1 MGKLIVFE
9 GIDGSGKSTQ
19 FRLFTNWL
27 EKTGAKFRRLTFPRY
42 SEPSSALLKMYLNGD
57 FGSKPED
64 VNAYASSTFYAVDR
78 IASYLSDWGEYYRGG
93 GMLITDRYT
102 TSNAIHQGAKLPLQ
116 RREDYY
122 KWLFDF
128 EYNLL
133 GLPRPDIVIYF
144 DMPAGKSIE
153 LLKKRQQETGEKAD
167 IHETEKEFLELSRTS
182 ALEAARFDGW
192 YVVNCAPDNILRSEE
207 DIHDEV
213 LKIIKKEVVL

>member
-19 FRLFTNWL
+19 FRLLTDWL
-27 EKTGAKFRRLTFPRY
+27 EQAGMKFKRLTFPRY
-42 SEPSSALLKMYLNGD
+42 SEPSSVLLKMYLNGD

-78 IASYLSDWGEYYRGG
+78 IASYLSDWGEYYRNGG
-93 GMLITDRYT
+93 LLITDRYT

-116 RREDYY
+116 ERQSYY

-133 GLPRPDIVIYF
+133 GLPRPDVVIYF
-144 DMPAGKSIE
+144 DMPAEESVR
-153 LLKKRQQETGEKAD
+153 LLKGRQLKTGERAD
-167 IHETEKEFLELSRTS
+167 IHETEKKFLELSRAS
-182 ALEAARFDGW
+182 ALEIAELDGW
-192 YVVNCAPDNILRSEE
+192 RVVSCAPNGVLRTQE
-207 DIHDEV
+207 DIHGEV
-213 LKIIKKEVVL
+213 LKIVKKEVAL